1 MPWLTPPPCPCCSG
15 SCACRPWHGCINRC
29 KPGPSS
35 TTGASPT
42 ISPRSAS
49 TSLAERERRRLER
62 HLNDA
67 RLPAGKTL
75 QHFDFTASAGL
86 NRQQIVQ
93 LAEDATWVERTD
105 NLLLFGP
112 SGVGKTHLAAA
123 IGHGLI
129 SQGVRVRFASATS
142 LVQELQ
148 TAKQA
153 LRLSDALAK
162 LDKYPLLV
170 LDDIGYVKRTEMES
184 SVLFELIA
192 HRYESGSL
200 LITSNHPFSEWD
212 AIFPDNMMAVA
223 AIDRLVHHAH
233 IIELNGQSYRKRQAT
248 RNQEVSNKS

>member
-1 MPWLTPPPCPCCSG
+1 M
-15 SCACRPWHGCINRC
+15 
-29 KPGPSS
+29 
-35 TTGASPT
+35 
-42 ISPRSAS
+42 
-49 TSLAERERRRLER
+49 
-62 HLNDA
+62 
-67 RLPAGKTL
+67 
-75 QHFDFTASAGL
+75 
-86 NRQQIVQ
+86 
-93 LAEDATWVERTD
+93 
-105 NLLLFGP
+105 
-112 SGVGKTHLAAA
+112 
-123 IGHGLI
+123 
-129 SQGVRVRFASATS
+129 RFASATS

>member
-1 MPWLTPPPCPCCSG
+1 MANAATLPLLL
-15 SCACRPWHGCINRC
+15 RELRL
-29 KPGPSS
+29 
-35 TTGASPT
+35 PT
-42 ISPRSAS
+42 MARLYQPLQTRALEHHWSLADYLAALCEHE
-49 TSLAERERRRLER
+49 LAERERRRLER

>member
-1 MPWLTPPPCPCCSG
+1 MANAATLPLLLKELRLPTMARLYQPLQTRALEHHWPRR
-15 SCACRPWHGCINRC
+15 CRLR
-29 KPGPSS
+29 
-35 TTGASPT
+35 A
-42 ISPRSAS
+42 RA
-49 TSLAERERRRLER
+49 AERERRRLS
-62 HLNDA
+62 A
-67 RLPAGKTL
+67 TSGCPPPPGKTL

-86 NRQQIVQ
+86 KRQQLVQ
-93 LAEDATWVERTD
+93 LTEDATWVERTE

-112 SGVGKTHLAAA
+112 SGVGKPISPRPLAT
-123 IGHGLI
+123 GSSPRG
-129 SQGVRVRFASATS
+129 ASALRLGNRS
-142 LVQELQ
+142 GPGLQ